1 VAVASIGSGVKYQ
14 KAGDMEYII
23 IILIVAVGIFGI
35 WAMLD
40 G

>member
-1 VAVASIGSGVKYQ
+1 VKTGGGPGVKYQ

-23 IILIVAVGIFGI
+23 IIIIIAAALFGI